1 MELRL
6 LTTASERDLFVNRLN
21 QARAQHGSIFRENSL
36 CQSVNRQRLD
46 CSRLYGLF
54 QNEAAPTDAMI
65 AGIAMHDLQSFPQS
79 CPEPDLS
86 YLPADSVVECSDHW
100 SLTNGAG
107 MLVWAGL
114 AVPMRL
120 LGIQAVLAYLA
131 ADKDGCAHAGFYDLM
146 GFVPAGPV
154 VRHPFVEDEQ
164 GQTLPVQP
172 VILHGDAFA
181 SAMKALSQA
190 CIGYSDDA
198 RIFRLK
204 NFIRPLVRASVR
216 STARSTI
223 IPASRL
229 QNHPARAA
237 A

>member
-6 LTTASERDLFVNRLN
+6 LTTASERNLFINRLN
-21 QARAQHGSIFRENSL
+21 QARAQHGSSFRENSL
-36 CQSVNRQRLD
+36 FQSVNRQRLD

-120 LGIQAVLAYLA
+120 LGVQAVLAYLA
-131 ADKDGCAHAGFYDLM
+131 AGENACEHAGFYELM
-146 GFVPAGPV
+146 GFVPAGPIV
-154 VRHPFVEDEQ
+154 LHPFVENAQ
-164 GQTLPVQP
+164 GEKLPVQP
-172 VILHGDAFA
+172 VVVQGDVLKNGMNGL
-181 SAMKALSQA
+181 SKA
-190 CIGYSDDA
+190 CTEYSDDA

-216 STARSTI
+216 SATHSVIVPAG
-223 IPASRL
+223 IPESS
-229 QNHPARAA
+229 PALAA

>member
-6 LTTASERDLFVNRLN
+6 LTTASERNLFINRLN
-21 QARAQHGSIFRENSL
+21 QARAQHGGSFRENSL
-36 CQSVNRQRLD
+36 FQSVNRQRLD

-54 QNEAAPTDAMI
+54 QNETAPTDAMI

-120 LGIQAVLAYLA
+120 LGVQAVLAYLA
-131 ADKDGCAHAGFYDLM
+131 VGESACEHAGFYELM

-154 VRHPFVEDEQ
+154 VRHRFVEDER
-164 GQTLPVQP
+164 GLTLPVQP
-172 VILHGDAFA
+172 MILHGNAFA
-181 SAMKALSQA
+181 NAMKALSQA
-190 CIGYSDDA
+190 CIEYSDDA

-204 NFIRPLVRASVR
+204 NFIRPLVRASIR
-216 STARSTI
+216 STPLSAW
-223 IPASRL
+223 IPAIMPESR
-229 QNHPARAA
+229 PEREAD
-237 A
+237 